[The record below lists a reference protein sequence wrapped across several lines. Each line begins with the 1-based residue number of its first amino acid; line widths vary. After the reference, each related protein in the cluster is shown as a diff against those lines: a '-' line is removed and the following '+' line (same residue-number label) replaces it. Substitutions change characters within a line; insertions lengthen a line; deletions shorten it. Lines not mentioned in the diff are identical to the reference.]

1 MRDILLT
8 TAKDVCGISR
18 QPASHKETWWC
29 HEKVAKAVKNKRRM
43 FKNWQK
49 NRTSQNGELY
59 HVAKRNIAIAK
70 KAKSQELA
78 AELDSEEGR

>member
-1 MRDILLT
+1 
-8 TAKDVCGISR
+8 
-18 QPASHKETWWC
+18 
-29 HEKVAKAVKNKRRM
+29 M
-43 FKNWQK
+43 FKKLQE